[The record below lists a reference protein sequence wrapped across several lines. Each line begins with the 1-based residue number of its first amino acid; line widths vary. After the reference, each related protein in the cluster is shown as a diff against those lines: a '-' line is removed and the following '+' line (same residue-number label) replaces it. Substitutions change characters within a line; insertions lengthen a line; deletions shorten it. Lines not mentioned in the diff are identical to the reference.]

1 MNGFTADTI
10 TVNTADTLLS
20 EARVKEYMIGRFI
33 PVQEQESAGNE
44 IIMPYSGARPDYY
57 SGTVRVHGQP
67 IPPEAVDI
75 DFSFALLSFAF
86 VLLALIIVYARKT
99 ITSGLAFLS
108 FRRQNEIPAPSTS
121 GVFSWPP
128 VFRNIFT
135 VINVSIFSASSLI
148 ISGTFSMSGNAA
160 SVKLISIIAGG
171 FLSAI
176 LLRHLTC
183 IIVAETTGLK
193 SVFREYMNVVHN
205 AWFLNALILFLLN
218 FLILFPA
225 AETPYLFIISGLIVS
240 FLLLIVRI
248 LRLLSIFIKRH
259 ISILYFLL
267 YLCALEV
274 LPVLMIMKVFGIF

>member
-1 MNGFTADTI
+1 MNLFTGDTI
-10 TVNTADTLLS
+10 TVNSADTLPS
-20 EARVKEYMIGRFI
+20 ETRVKEYRIGRFI
-33 PVQEQESAGNE
+33 PVHEQESAGNE
-44 IIMPYSGARPDYY
+44 IIMPYSGGQPDYY
-57 SGTVRVHGQP
+57 SGTVRDPGQP
-67 IPPEAVDI
+67 IPPEAFDI

-86 VLLALIIVYARKT
+86 VLLALLIAYAGKT
-99 ITSGLAFLS
+99 LSSGLAFLS

-128 VFRNIFT
+128 AFRNIFT

-148 ISGTFSMSGNAA
+148 LSGTFSMSGNAA
-160 SVKLISIIAGG
+160 SVKLISVIAGG
-171 FLSAI
+171 FLGAI
-176 LLRHLTC
+176 LLRHLAC
-183 IIVAETTGLK
+183 IIVAETTGLTT
-193 SVFREYMNVVHN
+193 VFREYMNVVYN
-205 AWFLNALILFLLN
+205 GWFLNALIMFLLN

-225 AETPYLFIISGLIVS
+225 AESPNLFIISGLIAS

-248 LRLLSIFIKRH
+248 LRLLSIFVKRH